1 VNDRTRLTHEE
12 AVELA
17 APFVLDALEPDEAEA
32 VRDHLR
38 TCSLGHEAFAEL
50 GSVVPALAET
60 LDPVEPSAALK
71 GRILAAAAD
80 DLVARTAVPAPAAAP
95 AAAPPAA
102 APPAAAPPSPEPV
115 QIDSR
120 RRGPSP
126 VSWFLVAAAG
136 IAIVALV
143 AVNLLT
149 LGRLNSSEQYE
160 RDVAAVLE
168 AGSQPGAVTAVLAPT
183 ESGGPRGLAAVSANG
198 DVTMAMQDLAPTSG
212 SEVYEGWAIV
222 GDAAPVPLGGF
233 TVGESG
239 TGRLDGTGVPAEP
252 GMTVALTREPGS
264 GATTPTLPILAAGTA
279 GAPSGASSLVVA
291 LALPEKTR

>member
-1 VNDRTRLTHEE
+1 MSDRTRLTHDE

-17 APFVLDALEPDEAEA
+17 APFVLNALEPDEEEA
-32 VRDHLR
+32 VREHLR
-38 TCSLGHEAFAEL
+38 ACPLPHEEFAEL
-50 GSVVPALAET
+50 GSVVPVLAET
-60 LDPVEPSAALK
+60 LEPVEPPAALK

-80 DLVARTAVPAPAAAP
+80 DLMARPVVPATAVAAP
-95 AAAPPAA
+95 A
-102 APPAAAPPSPEPV
+102 PEPI

-120 RRGPSP
+120 RRPSP

-168 AGSQPGAVTAVLAPT
+168 AGSQPGAVTAVLAPA
-183 ESGGPRGLAAVSANG
+183 ESGGPRGLAAVSSNG
-198 DVTMAMQDLAPTSG
+198 AVTMAMQDLAPTSG
-212 SEVYEGWAIV
+212 NEVYEGWAIV

-279 GAPSGASSLVVA
+279 GAPAGATGLVA
-291 LALPEKTR
+291 GLAPGRETR

>member
-1 VNDRTRLTHEE
+1 MNDRTRLTHEE

-17 APFVLDALEPDEAEA
+17 APFVLNALEPDEEEA

-38 TCSLGHEAFAEL
+38 TCSLPHEEFAEL

-60 LDPVEPSAALK
+60 LEPVEPPAALK
-71 GRILAAAAD
+71 SRILAAAAA
-80 DLVARTAVPAPAAAP
+80 DLAGQPAAPAPAVVPAPSP
-95 AAAPPAA
+95 A
-102 APPAAAPPSPEPV
+102 PEPIP
-115 QIDSR
+115 IDSR
-120 RRGPSP
+120 RRPSP

-168 AGSQPGAVTAVLAPT
+168 AGSQPGAVTAVLAPA
-183 ESGGPRGLAAVSANG
+183 EPGGPKGLAAVSSNG
-198 DVTMAMQDLAPTSG
+198 DVTMAMQDLEPTSG

-233 TVGESG
+233 TVGEGG
-239 TGRLDGTGVPAEP
+239 TGRLNGTGVPAEP

-279 GAPSGASSLVVA
+279 GAPAGAAGLVAA
-291 LALPEKTR
+291 LAPSIETR

>member
-1 VNDRTRLTHEE
+1 MSDRTRLTHEE
-12 AVELA
+12 ALELA
-17 APFVLDALEPDEAEA
+17 APFVLNALEPDEEEA
-32 VRDHLR
+32 VREHLR
-38 TCSLGHEAFAEL
+38 ACSLPHDELAEL
-50 GSVVPALAET
+50 GSVIPALAET
-60 LDPVEPSAALK
+60 LEPVEPPAALK

-80 DLVARTAVPAPAAAP
+80 ELAVRTVVPATAAAS
-95 AAAPPAA
+95 AAAPPA
-102 APPAAAPPSPEPV
+102 PEPI

-120 RRGPSP
+120 RRPSP

-168 AGSQPGAVTAVLAPT
+168 AGAQPGALTAVLAPA
-183 ESGGPRGLAAVSANG
+183 EPGGPRGLAAVSSNG
-198 DVTMAMQDLAPTSG
+198 DVTMAMQDLAPTTG
-212 SEVYEGWAIV
+212 NEVYEGWAIV

-233 TVGESG
+233 TVGEGG

-279 GAPSGASSLVVA
+279 GAPAGGTGLVAA
-291 LALPEKTR
+291 LASADKTR

>member
-1 VNDRTRLTHEE
+1 MSDRTRLTHEE

-17 APFVLDALEPDEAEA
+17 APFVLNALEPDEEEA
-32 VRDHLR
+32 VREHLR
-38 TCSLGHEAFAEL
+38 SCPLPHEEFAEL

-60 LDPVEPSAALK
+60 LEPVEPPAALK
-71 GRILAAAAD
+71 GLILAAAAD
-80 DLVARTAVPAPAAAP
+80 DLVARGAAAAP
-95 AAAPPAA
+95 VAALPESVAAPPA
-102 APPAAAPPSPEPV
+102 PEPI

-120 RRGPSP
+120 RRPSP

-183 ESGGPRGLAAVSANG
+183 ESGGPRGLAAVSSNG
-198 DVTMAMQDLAPTSG
+198 DVTMAMQDLVPTSG
-212 SEVYEGWAIV
+212 NEVYEGWAIV
-222 GDAAPVPLGGF
+222 GEAAPVPLGGF
-233 TVGESG
+233 TVGEGG
-239 TGRLDGTGVPAEP
+239 TGRLDGAGVPAQP
-252 GMTVALTREPGS
+252 GMTVALTLEPGS

-279 GAPSGASSLVVA
+279 GTPAGATGLVAA
-291 LALPEKTR
+291 LAPRLETR